1 MLMPNKTKFPAKN
14 SLDKTKYIFVVG
26 GVMSSVGKGVAAA
39 SIGKILQS
47 KGYKVANIKCDMYV
61 NVDAGTIRPAEHGE
75 VFVGE
80 DGIEAD
86 QDLGNYERFTNE
98 TCVRDNYITTGQ
110 VYQEVIRRER
120 NLEYDGE
127 DVEVVPDIPNE
138 IIRRIKACQKKNEA
152 EITIIELGGTVG
164 EYQVLLFL
172 EAARIMKMK
181 EPNDVFFVLVSYLPT
196 PGLLGEQKSKPT
208 QYAIRTLNSAGIN
221 PDLILCRADKPV
233 ADNIKKTISTVC
245 SLPLERIISAPDVYS
260 IYDIPVNFE
269 KENFSSIMLK
279 LMGLKARRQD
289 MRDWAALAKKIRK
302 INKAVTVGIVGK
314 YFNFKSCHD
323 TYISV
328 IESIN
333 HAAWHY
339 DLKPNI
345 LWLEAE
351 EYETDA
357 AKLKELKQVDGIIVP
372 GGFGERGTE
381 GMMLAADFARR
392 ERIPYLG
399 LCFGMQI
406 LTIAYARYA
415 LGLTDAN
422 STELNPQTKH
432 PVIATMA
439 EQKKNIAAKN
449 YGGTMRLGAY
459 PAKLTKDSLSYRA
472 YKKVEISERH
482 RHRYEFNNEY
492 RGQLENAGLRIA
504 GVNTECNL
512 VEIVEVKDHPFMVG
526 VQFHP
531 EFKSRPLAPHPLF
544 AEFIKVCAKK

>member
-1 MLMPNKTKFPAKN
+1 M
-14 SLDKTKYIFVVG
+14 
-26 GVMSSVGKGVAAA
+26 
-39 SIGKILQS
+39 
-47 KGYKVANIKCDMYV
+47 
-61 NVDAGTIRPAEHGE
+61 
-75 VFVGE
+75 
-80 DGIEAD
+80 
-86 QDLGNYERFTNE
+86 
-98 TCVRDNYITTGQ
+98 
-110 VYQEVIRRER
+110 
-120 NLEYDGE
+120 
-127 DVEVVPDIPNE
+127 
-138 IIRRIKACQKKNEA
+138 
-152 EITIIELGGTVG
+152 
-164 EYQVLLFL
+164 
-172 EAARIMKMK
+172 
-181 EPNDVFFVLVSYLPT
+181 
-196 PGLLGEQKSKPT
+196 
-208 QYAIRTLNSAGIN
+208 
-221 PDLILCRADKPV
+221 
-233 ADNIKKTISTVC
+233 
-245 SLPLERIISAPDVYS
+245 
-260 IYDIPVNFE
+260 
-269 KENFSSIMLK
+269 
-279 LMGLKARRQD
+279 
-289 MRDWAALAKKIRK
+289 
-302 INKAVTVGIVGK
+302 
-314 YFNFKSCHD
+314 
-323 TYISV
+323 
-328 IESIN
+328 
-333 HAAWHY
+333 
-339 DLKPNI
+339 
-345 LWLEAE
+345 
-351 EYETDA
+351 
-357 AKLKELKQVDGIIVP
+357 DGIIVP

-531 EFKSRPLAPHPLF
+531 EFKTRPLAPHPLF